1 MNQVS
6 HFVVD
11 MLKPP
16 SEVETRILRAINGV
30 AWTEN
35 LSENGV
41 LCVLS
46 HTMVEEEFTPIYDL
60 VSNLKFVVFVT
71 PAFEAPTNGAKFEMA
86 NLVDLVIQRS
96 HPEMRPS
103 ERVGE
108 FAMRVKAWVE
118 LRHNL
123 LLACR

>member
-16 SEVETRILRAINGV
+16 SEVDIRILRAINGV

-35 LSENGV
+35 LPENGV
-41 LCVLS
+41 LCVLT
-46 HTMVEEEFTPIYDL
+46 HTMSSEDFTPIHDL
-60 VSNLKFVVFVT
+60 ASNLKFIVFVT
-71 PAFEAPTNGAKFEMA
+71 PAFEASTNGAKFEMS
-86 NLVDLVIQRS
+86 NLVELVIQRS
-96 HPEMRPS
+96 HPEMRPA

-123 LLACR
+123 LQASR